1 MNRCV
6 KPSAAAVVASICVAF
21 GVLSSVFALGCGS
34 RCAEVAGPPE
44 DLRFAIELDVV
55 AGGEKLTR
63 VRSRRGY
70 FANISSTVVIVTSA
84 ALMPSGYAAISLSS
98 FATAAGF
105 GVA

>member
-1 MNRCV
+1 MRETFCGRGRRV
-6 KPSAAAVVASICVAF
+6 DLRRVRRARLGLGARWR
-21 GVLSSVFALGCGS
+21 LALRQG
-34 RCAEVAGPPE
+34 RHPP
-44 DLRFAIELDVV
+44 DQLRFAIELDAV

-63 VRSRRGY
+63 VRSRGRY
-70 FANISSTVVIVTSA
+70 FANISSTAVIVTSA